1 VTTTIEMLE
10 ALAAAYEHASIIR
23 DRDAREQVA
32 GDLASEVAPLV
43 PLLRTLVDADTEW
56 TEAVVGASTISFEE
70 CTRRAG
76 VADDAV
82 QALLAALT
90 RGTP

>member
-1 VTTTIEMLE
+1 MTTIDKLEGLLAEMRAADAVGDAGELVWTGQR
-10 ALAAAYEHASIIR
+10 LANEMR
-23 DRDAREQVA
+23 V
-32 GDLASEVAPLV
+32 LV
-43 PLLRTLVDADTEW
+43 PLLRTLVDADTAW
-56 TEAVVGASTISFEE
+56 TEAVVGASAISFEE

-82 QALLAALT
+82 QALLAAL